1 MTSSRTADFVQRLA
15 APDPAVLA
23 QLLDPDELTTR
34 ILRATLE
41 QAELVGVRR
50 TTMEDVARR
59 AGVGRAT
66 LYRRFP
72 TKAALIDALVL
83 AEARRF
89 MDGSARVHARTDNVE
104 DSLVYGTVFT
114 VTFLREHSLLR
125 KLLRTE
131 PETILPSLT
140 VDAGAIL
147 DFATDYSA
155 ALLRTDI
162 YGAGATTE
170 AQERHLRT
178 VAELQTRLT
187 LSFIVTPHTRI
198 NLANIDETRA
208 YVRDYLM
215 PMIESRPTAAAS
227 GRAAPAS
234 RARRSKGAAPAPSG
248 RRSPNGS

>member
-1 MTSSRTADFVQRLA
+1 
-15 APDPAVLA
+15 LA
-23 QLLDPDELTTR
+23 QVLDPDEITTT
-34 ILRATLE
+34 IMRATLE
-41 QAELVGVRR
+41 QAELVGIRR

-59 AGVGRAT
+59 SRVGRAT

-72 TKAALIDALVL
+72 TKALLVDAVVL

-89 MDGSARVHARTDNVE
+89 MEGSALAHSHADNLE
-104 DSLVYGTVFT
+104 DSLVFSTVFT

-147 DFATDYSA
+147 DFATQHSA
-155 ALLRTDI
+155 ALLRSDVYGDADI
-162 YGAGATTE
+162 TP

-187 LSFIVTPHTRI
+187 LSFIVTPHTTI
-198 NLANIDETRA
+198 NLTNIDETRA
-208 YVRDYLM
+208 YVRDYLL
-215 PMIESRPTAAAS
+215 PMVTSIS
-227 GRAAPAS
+227 
-234 RARRSKGAAPAPSG
+234 
-248 RRSPNGS
+248 